1 MTEYFQ
7 DNDSL
12 DRLLSQLEASS
23 AEAGE
28 QSNSVTFADLE
39 RLDKKL
45 DLQLKEAQV
54 KSQEQ
59 DREQRGKFAKM
70 IFWVVV
76 GYLAVVLLI
85 VILGGA
91 KVLFTTDT
99 VLITLL
105 GTTTANVISLLVIV
119 AKYLFHSKE

>member
-7 DNDSL
+7 DDSL

-23 AEAGE
+23 TEAGE

-39 RLDKKL
+39 RQDKQL
-45 DLQLKEAQV
+45 DLRLKETQV

>member
-7 DNDSL
+7 DDSL

-28 QSNSVTFADLE
+28 ESNSVTFADLE
-39 RLDKKL
+39 RQDKQL
-45 DLQLKEAQV
+45 DLRLKETQV

>member
-7 DNDSL
+7 DDSL

-28 QSNSVTFADLE
+28 QNNSVTFADLE
-39 RLDKKL
+39 RQDKQL
-45 DLQLKEAQV
+45 DLRLKETQV

>member
-7 DNDSL
+7 DDSL

-39 RLDKKL
+39 RQDKQL
-45 DLQLKEAQV
+45 DLRLKETQV

>member
-7 DNDSL
+7 DDSSL

-39 RLDKKL
+39 RQDKQL
-45 DLQLKEAQV
+45 DLQLKETQV

-59 DREQRGKFAKM
+59 DREQRDKYAKK

>member
-7 DNDSL
+7 DDSSL

-23 AEAGE
+23 TEAGE

-39 RLDKKL
+39 RQDKQL
-45 DLQLKEAQV
+45 DLRLKEIQV

-59 DREQRGKFAKM
+59 DRKQRGKFAKM

>member
-28 QSNSVTFADLE
+28 QSNSVTFADWE
-39 RLDKKL
+39 RKDKQL
-45 DLQLKEAQV
+45 DLQLKEIQV

-59 DREQRGKFAKM
+59 DREQRGKFAKK

>member
-7 DNDSL
+7 NDSL

-39 RLDKKL
+39 RQDKQL
-45 DLQLKEAQV
+45 DLRLKETQV

-119 AKYLFHSKE
+119 AKYLFHSIE

>member
-1 MTEYFQ
+1 MTEFFQ
-7 DNDSL
+7 DDSL

-39 RLDKKL
+39 RQDKQL
-45 DLQLKEAQV
+45 DLRLKETQV

>member
-7 DNDSL
+7 NDSL

-39 RLDKKL
+39 RQDKQL
-45 DLQLKEAQV
+45 DLRLKETQV